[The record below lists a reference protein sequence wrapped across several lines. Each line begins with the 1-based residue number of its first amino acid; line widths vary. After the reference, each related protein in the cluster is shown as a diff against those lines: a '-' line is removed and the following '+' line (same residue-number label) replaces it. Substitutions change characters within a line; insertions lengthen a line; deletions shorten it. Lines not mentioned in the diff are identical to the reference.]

1 MRFHK
6 GFGHIGIVEVIRLE
20 NLFLVFL
27 FARLSKV
34 AETELAF
41 WSSKKREGKKDIITQ
56 VVLWVVIQAT
66 DMPTYSKPNQVLK
79 QVVCSMQCCQSRGA
93 KGYASLGP
101 KKLGVLLHKF
111 EKLVKVGSV
120 EERLYKKTSL
130 YSKFEFSFS
139 VALCLPF
146 KEMFCSVFQ

>member
-34 AETELAF
+34 AGTELAF

-79 QVVCSMQCCQSRGA
+79 QVVCSMQGRWEKGYDSLGLGYFYINLKNQLFNTTSRGGVA
-93 KGYASLGP
+93 CAHHITACPPPLIFRPSYGP
-101 KKLGVLLHKF
+101 TMALTGKA
-111 EKLVKVGSV
+111 EKEV
-120 EERLYKKTSL
+120 
-130 YSKFEFSFS
+130 FS
-139 VALCLPF
+139 
-146 KEMFCSVFQ
+146 E